1 MSPRFQG
8 ENFYK
13 NLELVE
19 KVKAIA
25 TEKGVT
31 PSQLA
36 LAWLLA
42 QGDDIV
48 PIPGTKRRSYLE
60 ENVAATA
67 IALSPDDLRRIEAVA
82 PKGIAA
88 GERYAAEHMS
98 AVDKA
103 S

>member
-1 MSPRFQG
+1 MAMSKKRSP
-8 ENFYK
+8 
-13 NLELVE
+13 L
-19 KVKAIA
+19 
-25 TEKGVT
+25 EKGVT
-31 PSQLA
+31 PSQLP

-60 ENVAATA
+60 ENVAAAA
-67 IALSPDDLRRIEAVA
+67 ISLSPNELRRIEEVA

-88 GERYAAEHMS
+88 GERYAAAHMS
-98 AVDKA
+98 AIDQA